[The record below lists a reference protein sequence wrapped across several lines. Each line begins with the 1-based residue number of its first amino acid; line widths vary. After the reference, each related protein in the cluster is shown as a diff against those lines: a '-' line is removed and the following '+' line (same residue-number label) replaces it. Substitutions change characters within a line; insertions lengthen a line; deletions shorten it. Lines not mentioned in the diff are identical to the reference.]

1 MTLVD
6 RIDDF
11 GRTGWIA
18 VTVLSFVF
26 FWPVG
31 LVVLG
36 FLYGS
41 GRMGCWNHDNNARWD
56 DRTGDR
62 WQRKMNRMQRGFD
75 RMQQGMERMQ
85 SAAERFRGAWQQS
98 RGPQSS
104 GGPPDGPPGG
114 FQGPSGNRAFDEYR
128 IETLR
133 RLEDEQREFLEFLD
147 RLRHAKDKAEF
158 DQFMAERRAYRDV
171 TPAAPQ
177 Q

>member
-11 GRTGWIA
+11 GRVGWIA
-18 VTVLSFVF
+18 ITVLSFVL

-41 GRMGCWNHDNNARWD
+41 GRMGCWQHN
-56 DRTGDR
+56 GDR
-62 WQRKMNRMQRGFD
+62 WQRRADRMQRGFD

-85 SAAERFRGAWQQS
+85 ATADRWRGMYQGNRDS
-98 RGPQSS
+98 RP
-104 GGPPDGPPGG
+104 
-114 FQGPSGNRAFDEYR
+114 GPSGNRAFDEYR
-128 IETLR
+128 ADTLR

-158 DQFMAERRAYRDV
+158 DQFMTERRAYRDV
-171 TPAAPQ
+171 TPPAPQ